1 MIIPPGILALMFGLP
16 LLALIALIVLVIKLL
31 HLVYW
36 RFWPEEAISG
46 ARPRLSGA
54 ILAVFF
60 STLAIADFLPYE
72 ISSVI
77 SRFNP
82 IPAYDRETPYAL
94 TLVALTILSWLYGS
108 RIKRHFWRKLRGAKA
123 EPSA

>member
-1 MIIPPGILALMFGLP
+1 MFPLEIIALLIALP

-46 ARPRLSGA
+46 ERPRLSGA

-60 STLAIADFLPYE
+60 STLAVADFLPYE

-82 IPAYDRETPYAL
+82 IPAYDRQTPYAL
-94 TLVALTILSWLYGS
+94 TLVALTILSWIYGS
-108 RIKRHFWRKLRGAKA
+108 RIKRHLWRKLRGARA

>member
-1 MIIPPGILALMFGLP
+1 MFPPEIIALLIALA

-36 RFWPEEAISG
+36 ACWNEEVIPAE
-46 ARPRLSGA
+46 RPRLTGA
-54 ILAVFF
+54 ILAAFF
-60 STLAIADFLPYE
+60 STLAIADFLPDE
-72 ISSVI
+72 ISSAI

-82 IPAYDRETPYAL
+82 IPPYDRETPYAL
-94 TLVALTILSWLYGS
+94 TLAALTILSWIYGS
-108 RIKRHFWRKLRGAKA
+108 RIKRHLWRKLRGARA